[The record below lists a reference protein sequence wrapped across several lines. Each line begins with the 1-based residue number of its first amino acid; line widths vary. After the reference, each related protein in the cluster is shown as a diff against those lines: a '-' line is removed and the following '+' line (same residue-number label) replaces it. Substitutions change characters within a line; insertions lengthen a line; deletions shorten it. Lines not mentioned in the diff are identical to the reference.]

1 MYQLS
6 LQSTLMVLFGTE
18 MLEPLST
25 NITVVWSF
33 SCMNSHVCFQLTSF
47 SKVPAT
53 FSALMWFHSSVSS
66 HMFSQRIYLFTT
78 FRTRILDTL
87 VNGLCMEFEF
97 GLGGK
102 LLATLR
108 ALTRKIHSFM
118 Y

>member
-1 MYQLS
+1 
-6 LQSTLMVLFGTE
+6 MVLSGTR

-33 SCMNSHVCFQLTSF
+33 SCMNSHVCFQLTFF

-53 FSALMWFHSSVSS
+53 FSALMWFLSSVCS
-66 HMFSQRIYLFTT
+66 HMFSQTVYLFST

-87 VNGLCMEFEF
+87 VNGFYMEFEF
-97 GLGGK
+97 CLGGK

-108 ALTRKIHSFM
+108 ALTRHSLMF
-118 Y
+118 